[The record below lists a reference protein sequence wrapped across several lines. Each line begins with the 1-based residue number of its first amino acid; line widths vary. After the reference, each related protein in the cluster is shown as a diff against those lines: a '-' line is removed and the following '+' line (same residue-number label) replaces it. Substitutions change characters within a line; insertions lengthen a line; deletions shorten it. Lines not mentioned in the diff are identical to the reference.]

1 MIHAFHLMSAA
12 MLASVIATP
21 NPPMSFKLEEEALT
35 ECLWARIRT
44 LDLEQMSAEEAGRL
58 AAARCEREARSYLD
72 AYDLAEL
79 GELYEYTKEEVV
91 EEFAGEASEY
101 AALELMERRREE
113 PSQ

>member
-1 MIHAFHLMSAA
+1 MIHAFQLVCSGV
-12 MLASVIATP
+12 LAFVVATP
-21 NPPMSFKLEEEALT
+21 NPPMSFELEEEALT

-44 LDLEQMSAEEAGRL
+44 LDLEQMSANEAGRL
-58 AAARCEREARSYLD
+58 AAERCEREARRYLD

-79 GELYEYTKEEVV
+79 GELYEYTKAEVV

-101 AALELMERRREE
+101 AALELTERQRGE